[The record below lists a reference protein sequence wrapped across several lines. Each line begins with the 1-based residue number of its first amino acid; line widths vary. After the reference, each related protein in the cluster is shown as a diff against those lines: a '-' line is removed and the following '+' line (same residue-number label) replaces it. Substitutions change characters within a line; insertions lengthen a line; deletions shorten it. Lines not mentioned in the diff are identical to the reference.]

1 MRLSDS
7 EVEEEVAM
15 SPVNINSDV
24 PHPGGGILG
33 DDALF
38 NYDIWLQ
45 YTENSSLIILRDRF
59 RDQLT
64 MHLENDAIT
73 GSVLV
78 TKLVRFTFFFR
89 MSKLQKMPLSFML
102 CAYISPTEYVFSVN
116 LYALC

>member
-38 NYDIWLQ
+38 NYDI
-45 YTENSSLIILRDRF
+45 
-59 RDQLT
+59 
-64 MHLENDAIT
+64 
-73 GSVLV
+73 
-78 TKLVRFTFFFR
+78 
-89 MSKLQKMPLSFML
+89 
-102 CAYISPTEYVFSVN
+102 
-116 LYALC
+116 